1 MVTQVMGENSNEISK
16 FLPLLIF
23 RHNFQQ
29 DNNQI
34 NIYKCFEN
42 KQIDIFYYIAENS
55 YKNIKES
62 TINIFLFPLVFYHD
76 LERN

>member
-1 MVTQVMGENSNEISK
+1 MGENSNGVSK
-16 FLPLLIF
+16 FLPLFIF
-23 RHNFQQ
+23 LHNFEQ

-55 YKNIKES
+55 YKKIKES
-62 TINIFLFPLVFYHD
+62 TITNFFLFCEMFCTI
-76 LERN
+76 NSCK